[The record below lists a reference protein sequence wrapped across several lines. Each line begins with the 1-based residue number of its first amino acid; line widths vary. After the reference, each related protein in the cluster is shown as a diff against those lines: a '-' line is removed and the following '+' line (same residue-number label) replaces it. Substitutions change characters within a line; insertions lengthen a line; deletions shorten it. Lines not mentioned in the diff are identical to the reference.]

1 MEVSRTNNRRTMMG
15 STKKDLPWN
24 KLHLAVVREDFSEVL
39 RILQTRRFCV
49 NSQTHKGNTAL
60 HLAVLDGNMDVI
72 SLLVR
77 AGADPNARNNEGE
90 TPLHFAA
97 QVGEV
102 RAAMF
107 LYQAGADLNSK
118 DDDSLSPIEWAMD
131 TLNPNVAC
139 LLHAL
144 GAAPPRDPADRVVII
159 GDEDAEL
166 HYRSHSNSKN
176 EEDSDEEESEEE
188 EDDGDETTEDEDNED
203 VDEKLFGTEKRRH
216 VTFSQPLLP
225 IDH

>member
-1 MEVSRTNNRRTMMG
+1 MG
-15 STKKDLPWN
+15 SKKDLPWN
-24 KLHLAVVREDFSEVL
+24 KLHLAVVQEDFPEVL

-144 GAAPPRDPADRVVII
+144 GAAPPRDPAERVVII

-166 HYRSHSNSKN
+166 DYRSHSNEKC
-176 EEDSDEEESEEE
+176 DEEESNEESD
-188 EDDGDETTEDEDNED
+188 EDDESDEGDDDREE
-203 VDEKLFGTEKRRH
+203 DEKLFGVEKRRH